1 MQVTKNGKKVGSK
14 QSMEKRHKIYNLSE
28 ISYDIAKKRHKNVNL
43 DDKKLQT
50 SKKSDKPVKKKVA
63 KSDEPVKKKVT
74 NYCKEDINQ

>member
-14 QSMEKRHKIYNLSE
+14 QSMEKRHKIDNLSE

-50 SKKSDKPVKKKVA
+50 SKKK
-63 KSDEPVKKKVT
+63 
-74 NYCKEDINQ
+74 